1 MRNIDRRIERLER
14 QYSAGTRI
22 ELLHMD
28 DVQVPP
34 IGTHGTVNGI
44 NSFGDIEVNWDNGSM
59 LSVIFDAGDQIRK
72 VGD

>member
-28 DVQVPP
+28 DVQAPP
-34 IGTHGTVNGI
+34 IGTHCTVNGI
-44 NSFGDIEVNWDNGSM
+44 NSFVNWDNGSM